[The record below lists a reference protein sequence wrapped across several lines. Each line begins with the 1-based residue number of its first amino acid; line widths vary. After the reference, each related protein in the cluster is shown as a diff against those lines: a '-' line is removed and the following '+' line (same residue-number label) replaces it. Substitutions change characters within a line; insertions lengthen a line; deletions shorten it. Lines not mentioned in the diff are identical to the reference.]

1 MSGFLLTLALPE
13 PAPTLLSEA
22 GNVRVLGRVPDAEE
36 LVRELD
42 GVDVLCSQ
50 LRDRLTAD
58 VLAHAPPRLRAV
70 CNYAVGYDNVDLEEA
85 TRRGVWVT
93 NTPDVLTTATADCT
107 MGLMLAVARRLGEG
121 DRAVRAGRFEGW
133 RPDYMLGLDLHGAT
147 LALVGF
153 GRIARAV
160 AERAGVFGMGILY
173 TDRSGAT
180 PPAHLRDARRVSL
193 LQALGRADVISLHA
207 PLTADTHHLIDDVAL
222 RAMKRSALL
231 INTARGA
238 LIDEHALVDALREG
252 RIGGAGLDV
261 YEREPQLAPGL
272 GDCPNTVLSP
282 HLGSATHRTR
292 SAMARVCAVNAVAA
306 ARGEVPPN
314 AVNAPR
320 VAGNRAWTRPRRA
333 NLPAEEG

>member
-1 MSGFLLTLALPE
+1 MSEFLLTLALPE
-13 PAPTLLSEA
+13 PAPALLA
-22 GNVRVLGRVPDAEE
+22 GAGTVRVLGRLPDAAE
-36 LVRELD
+36 LLRELD

-50 LRDRLTAD
+50 LRDPVSAE
-58 VLAHAPPRLRAV
+58 VLAQAPSRLRAV
-70 CNYAVGYDNVDLEEA
+70 CNYAVGYDNVDLEAA

-93 NTPDVLTTATADCT
+93 NTPDVLTTATADCA
-107 MGLMLAVARRLGEG
+107 MGLILAVARRLGEG

-133 RPDYMLGLDLHGAT
+133 RPDYMLGLDLYGAT

-153 GRIARAV
+153 GRIGRAV
-160 AERAGVFGMGILY
+160 AERAAVFGMRVLY

-193 LQALGRADVISLHA
+193 LAALAQADVVSLHA
-207 PLTADTHHLIDDVAL
+207 PLSADTRHLIDDVAL
-222 RAMKRSALL
+222 RAMKRSAIL

-238 LIDEHALVDALREG
+238 LIDERALVDALREG

-261 YEREPQLAPGL
+261 YEHEPQLAPGL
-272 GDCPNTVLSP
+272 GDCPNAVLSP

-292 SAMARVCAVNAVAA
+292 RAMARVCAVNAVAA

-314 AVNAPR
+314 AVNAPPR
-320 VAGNRAWTRPRRA
+320 AGDRA
-333 NLPAEEG
+333 